1 MHVEMDLWRGVHL
14 ESRGRM
20 RQERDA
26 GVVRERDVGERR
38 RRVRRESEAV
48 ELTSV
53 LIEEEPSEHIQDVG
67 AVYLISLTHGNVGHY

>member
-38 RRVRRESEAV
+38 GSGAGKGCGRETRER
-48 ELTSV
+48 
-53 LIEEEPSEHIQDVG
+53 EEGE
-67 AVYLISLTHGNVGHY
+67 